1 MSAHRARTTSTLSF
15 ILVAGAALVA
25 TGVAPAAADPPGLN
39 RDACATVLAAA
50 GLWPGTAD
58 VGGSTVRLYSDAYD
72 LYLSRQAACVP
83 VP

>member
-1 MSAHRARTTSTLSF
+1 MSIHRTRTTSTLS
-15 ILVAGAALVA
+15 LMVVAGAAVVA
-25 TGVAPAAADPPGLN
+25 TGAGPAAADPPGLN

-50 GLWPGTAD
+50 GLWPGTAE

-83 VP
+83 VS